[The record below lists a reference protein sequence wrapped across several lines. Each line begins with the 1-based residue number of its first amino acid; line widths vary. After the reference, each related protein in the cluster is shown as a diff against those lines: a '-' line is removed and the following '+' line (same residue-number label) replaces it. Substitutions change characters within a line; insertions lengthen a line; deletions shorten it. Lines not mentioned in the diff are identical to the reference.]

1 MRYLE
6 PMPELPEVE
15 TVRLGLV
22 PVLEGKLLRRVLQR
36 RADLRFP
43 LPAGFVR
50 RLTGRRVLALGR
62 RGKFILATLDD
73 GWVLIMHLGMSGH
86 FKVFE
91 KPPAAADVHDHVTFE
106 TDAAATIR
114 FSDPR
119 RFGFMDLVPEP
130 ELALHPLLSG
140 LGPEPLSADFGAAW
154 LESRLN
160 GRKAPIKT
168 AIMDQAVVAGMGNIY
183 ASESLHR
190 AGISPKRKAASVK
203 GRRARRLAAAIREVL
218 AEAIEAGGSSLSDHR
233 LPDGGFGYFQ
243 HRFAVY
249 GRQGLACPGCD
260 CEIAKTAGVR
270 RIVQAGRATFYCSSR
285 QR

>member
-1 MRYLE
+1 MRYLAL
-6 PMPELPEVE
+6 MPELPEVE

-22 PVLEGKLLRRVLQR
+22 SVLEGRLLSRVLQR
-36 RADLRFP
+36 RADLRFS
-43 LPAGFVR
+43 LPAGFDR
-50 RLTGRRVLALGR
+50 RLTGRRVLALER
-62 RGKFILATLDD
+62 RGKFLLVTLDD
-73 GWVLIMHLGMSGH
+73 GWVLVMHLGMSGR
-86 FKVFE
+86 FKVFLG
-91 KPPAAADVHDHVTFE
+91 PPPPEDVHDHIIFE
-106 TDAAATIR
+106 TDAGASIR

-119 RFGFMDLVPEP
+119 RFGLMDLVPEA
-130 ELALHPLLSG
+130 ELAFYPLLSG

-168 AIMDQAVVAGMGNIY
+168 AIMDQAVVAGLGNIY
-183 ASESLHR
+183 ASESLYR

-233 LPDGGFGYFQ
+233 LPDGGLGYFQ
-243 HRFAVY
+243 HCFAVY

>member
-1 MRYLE
+1 
-6 PMPELPEVE
+6 MPELPEVE
-15 TVRLGLV
+15 TVRLGLA
-22 PVLEGKLLRRVLQR
+22 PVLEGRLLSRVLQR

-43 LPAGFVR
+43 LPVGFAR
-50 RLTGRRVLALGR
+50 CLTGRRILALGR

-73 GWVLIMHLGMSGH
+73 GWVLILHLGMSGR
-86 FKVFE
+86 FKVFMGP
-91 KPPAAADVHDHVTFE
+91 PPAEDVHDHVTFE
-106 TDAAATIR
+106 TDAGATIR

-119 RFGFMDLVPEP
+119 RFGFMDLVPEA
-130 ELALHPLLSG
+130 ELAFFPSLSG
-140 LGPEPLSADFGAAW
+140 LGPEPLSAEFGVAW
-154 LESRLN
+154 LESCLN
-160 GRKAPIKT
+160 GRKTPIKT

-183 ASESLHR
+183 ASESLFR

-203 GRRARRLAAAIREVL
+203 GQRARHLAAAIREVL
-218 AEAIEAGGSSLSDHR
+218 VEAIKVGGSSLRDHR